1 MDAPARDAPAWGW
14 PGDAAPNAGARY
26 AEARMME
33 MRAESM
39 AARNRAVESLERVER
54 VLAHAPSTV
63 HHPRV
68 RISISTASPV
78 AVT

>member
-1 MDAPARDAPAWGW
+1 
-14 PGDAAPNAGARY
+14 
-26 AEARMME
+26 MME